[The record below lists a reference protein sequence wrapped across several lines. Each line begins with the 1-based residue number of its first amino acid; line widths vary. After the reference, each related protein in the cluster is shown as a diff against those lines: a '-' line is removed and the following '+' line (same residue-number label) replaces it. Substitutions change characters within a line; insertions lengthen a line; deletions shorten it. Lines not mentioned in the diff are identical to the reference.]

1 MKIQQYDTVKLKD
14 GREGAV
20 VEILGDD
27 EAFLVDVGDSPGD
40 WETISVSREEIA
52 QVISY

>member
-14 GREGAV
+14 GRKGAV
-20 VEILGDD
+20 VEILGED
-27 EAFLVDVGDSPGD
+27 EEFLVDVGDSPVD
-40 WETISVSREEIA
+40 WETISVSKEEIA

>member
-1 MKIQQYDTVKLKD
+1 MKIQQYDAVKLKD

-27 EAFLVDVGDSPGD
+27 KEFMVDVGDSPAD
-40 WETISVSREEIA
+40 VETISVSKEEIA
-52 QVISY
+52 QIISC